1 MTKLTVTK
9 LTVSCTQTMWS
20 STVYTELRY
29 AGDSYCFQDC
39 LDHMYQWSVTRQLQI
54 SSQKCCVVD
63 VSKSTAADDGYPCCL
78 GNERLTVSEN
88 VRDLGVVVDS
98 HLCFSEHIANI
109 VRKAHQRANLIHRC
123 FTSKNPDLLVK
134 AFKVHVRPILE
145 FNSPVWSPSL
155 LKDILVVESVQRKF
169 TKRISSMPGL
179 SYYSRLQTG
188 VDKGA
193 TTITLGPR
201 PPSSKIRPCMLR

>member
-1 MTKLTVTK
+1 M
-9 LTVSCTQTMWS
+9 
-20 STVYTELRY
+20 
-29 AGDSYCFQDC
+29 
-39 LDHMYQWSVTRQLQI
+39 
-54 SSQKCCVVD
+54 
-63 VSKSTAADDGYPCCL
+63 
-78 GNERLTVSEN
+78 SEN

-155 LKDILVVESVQRKF
+155 LKDILLVESVQRKF
-169 TKRISSMPGL
+169 TKRISSMQGL